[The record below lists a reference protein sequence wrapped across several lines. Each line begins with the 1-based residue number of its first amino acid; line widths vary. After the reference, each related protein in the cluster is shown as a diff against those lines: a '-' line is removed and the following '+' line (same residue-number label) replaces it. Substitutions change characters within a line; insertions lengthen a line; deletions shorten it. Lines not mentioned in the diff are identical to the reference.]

1 MCGGAVRNV
10 ELSAALEQKSAI
22 VSPVQTETGCFHMT
36 FYVALV
42 FIAFFVL
49 WLLSIALFS
58 GLIPANWL
66 PIEISRLT
74 LPSSVDGLG
83 DAMATL
89 DGLFSAI
96 AIVLGLVAILFQGRE
111 LKASTDAQ
119 AQQADA
125 LIKQIAQQQ
134 TSNQLGAYTARLQ
147 FLTSEMD
154 YLETKIASML
164 EKEAEL
170 KQKGDKEKLAD
181 HWNLIKSTR
190 AKQGRFREQAV
201 EIDQRIQM
209 LLPLK

>member
-1 MCGGAVRNV
+1 
-10 ELSAALEQKSAI
+10 
-22 VSPVQTETGCFHMT
+22 MT

-42 FIAFFVL
+42 FIVFFVL

-58 GLIPANWL
+58 GLIPADWL
-66 PIEISRLT
+66 PNEISQLA

-134 TSNQLGAYTARLQ
+134 TSNQLGVYTARLQ
-147 FLTSEMD
+147 FLTSEMN
-154 YLETKIASML
+154 YLETKISSML
-164 EKEAEL
+164 DKVADLE
-170 KQKGDKEKLAD
+170 QKGDKEKLSN
-181 HWNLIKSTR
+181 HWNIIKSTR

-201 EIDQRIQM
+201 EIDQRIQA
-209 LLPLK
+209 LLPLT